1 MRAIS
6 AILLLAALAARAQQ
20 DPLEKGIAEFHR
32 GDYAAAQVS
41 LEKAADSPQRRT
53 FLALARAAGGNCD
66 AARPDLAQQF
76 AESPDTELRRL
87 TGLALSQCHL
97 TQEHY
102 DEALAVLARLK
113 SLYPGDADV
122 LYQAAR
128 VHMKAWNGA
137 LFEMFQKVPSSY
149 RVNQISAEVFE
160 IQGRYAEAAAEY
172 RKAIEKNPAALDLHY
187 RLGRALLLQSHSPE
201 NLALARR
208 EFEAE
213 LGLNPSDAVAEYEIG
228 QILLTGQDAAAAV
241 KRFERAA
248 TLDPGFAEALQ
259 AVAKARMDA
268 KQYGAAIALL
278 EKVVHLQPA
287 NESAHYSLMMAYRN
301 SGRPADAAAQQAA
314 LDKLRQ
320 APEGEFTDFLKRLGD
335 KAPPQ

>member
-6 AILLLAALAARAQQ
+6 AILLLAALAARGAA
-20 DPLEKGIAEFHR
+20 GFHR
-32 GDYAAAQVS
+32 KGRGQSPAPRLSGAGQAAA
-41 LEKAADSPQRRT
+41 
-53 FLALARAAGGNCD
+53 GHCD
-66 AARPDLAQQF
+66 AALPDLAKQF
-76 AESPDTELRRL
+76 AETPDPELRRL
-87 TGLALSQCHL
+87 TGLALSQCDL
-97 TQEHY
+97 AQGHY
-102 DEALAVLARLK
+102 DEAFPVLARLK
-113 SLYPGDADV
+113 ALYPGDADV

-128 VHMKAWNGA
+128 FHMKAWNDT

-149 RVNQISAEVFE
+149 RVNQISAEIFE

-172 RKAIEKNPAALDLHY
+172 RKAIEKNPAALDLHF

-228 QILLTGQDAAAAV
+228 QILLTSQETAAAV

-248 TLDPGFAEALQ
+248 SLDPGFAEALQ
-259 AVAKARMDA
+259 AVARARMDA
-268 KQYGAAIALL
+268 KQYDEAIALL
-278 EKVVHLQPA
+278 EKVVRLQPA
-287 NESAHYSLMMAYRN
+287 NESAHYSLMLAYRN
-301 SGRPADAAAQQAA
+301 AGRSADAAAQQAV

>member
-1 MRAIS
+1 MRVIS
-6 AILLLAALAARAQQ
+6 AALLLTALAAGAQQ

-32 GDYAAAQVS
+32 GEYAAAQAS
-41 LEKAADSPQRRT
+41 LEKAPDSVQRRA
-53 FLALARAAGGNCD
+53 FLAMARAASGHCD

-76 AESPDTELRRL
+76 AETPDAELRRL
-87 TGLALSQCHL
+87 TGLALCQCNL
-97 TQEHY
+97 AQGHY
-102 DEALAVLARLK
+102 DEAFPVLARLK
-113 SLYPGDADV
+113 ALYPGDADV

-128 VHMKAWNGA
+128 FHMKAWNDT

-172 RKAIEKNPAALDLHY
+172 RKAIEKNPAAIDLHF

-213 LGLNPSDAVAEYEIG
+213 LSLNPGDAVAEYEIG
-228 QILLTGQDAAAAV
+228 QIMLTGPDAAAAI

-248 TLDPGFAEALQ
+248 SLDPGFAEALQ
-259 AVAKARMDA
+259 AVARSRMDA
-268 KQYGAAIALL
+268 KEYAEAIALL
-278 EKVVHLQPA
+278 EKVVRLQPA

-301 SGRPADAAAQQAA
+301 AGRTADAAEQQAA